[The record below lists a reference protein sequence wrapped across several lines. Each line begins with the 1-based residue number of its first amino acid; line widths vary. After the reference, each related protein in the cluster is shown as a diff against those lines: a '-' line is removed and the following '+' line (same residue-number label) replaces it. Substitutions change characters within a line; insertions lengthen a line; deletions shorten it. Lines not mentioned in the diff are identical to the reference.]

1 MNTPAETSTPVLEN
15 PDPAMGDPAP
25 ADIALDAIDES
36 HDELLGFVAQL
47 AGLLGTPRVVQL
59 EWIQP
64 CCLQLSRFEADSG
77 APEIQEYHAGG
88 TALRLPLTDDGTET
102 LFNLGSLA
110 SLDDAS
116 LGRWLGELY
125 RVSGGNVWLSLP
137 VTASRSRAWWESR
150 CFAAGFRKHPRL
162 LEVLPYATLEDD
174 GDTLV
179 LLLQKIPDA
188 GLARYP
194 LAALRAARD
203 LHLDMTRETG
213 RRSDAHLARYQLARR
228 YLPES
233 GWVLDVSCGLGGGAA
248 LLADACRAV
257 RVMGLEASNFAVAYS
272 RSCYQ
277 PGQDNLDYQV
287 GQPCDLSRFAD
298 ASIDLVVAFELLE
311 CLREPEAFLAEARR
325 VLKRGGRLVCSV
337 PNLWVDEH
345 GQDPNPQHHQ
355 VFTFAKLAKLCREF
369 LTPEH
374 AFLQTAGGGLKL
386 PRATRQLC
394 QVPLPPTG
402 LQDKAEWWLLTAVKY

>member
-248 LLADACRAV
+248 LLADARRDV

-272 RSCYQ
+272 RSC
-277 PGQDNLDYQV
+277 
-287 GQPCDLSRFAD
+287 LSG
-298 ASIDLVVAFELLE
+298 SLNV
-311 CLREPEAFLAEARR
+311 
-325 VLKRGGRLVCSV
+325 
-337 PNLWVDEH
+337 
-345 GQDPNPQHHQ
+345 
-355 VFTFAKLAKLCREF
+355 
-369 LTPEH
+369 
-374 AFLQTAGGGLKL
+374 
-386 PRATRQLC
+386 
-394 QVPLPPTG
+394 
-402 LQDKAEWWLLTAVKY
+402 